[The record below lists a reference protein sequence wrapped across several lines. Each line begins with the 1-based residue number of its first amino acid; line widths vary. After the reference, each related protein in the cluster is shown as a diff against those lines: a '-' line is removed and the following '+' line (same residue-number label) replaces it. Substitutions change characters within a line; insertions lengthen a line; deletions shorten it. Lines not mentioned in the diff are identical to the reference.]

1 MNGSELNQTSA
12 WNFFKGVTAWPKPLA
27 DRPVICRASVVV
39 ERPSSEVF
47 KYIGDDF
54 FQNYPKWSPEVKELK
69 QITPGP
75 VKFGTMA
82 RQSRIDHG
90 RRTENN
96 FKVTAYE
103 QNTRLVFAG
112 ITDPFR
118 CIYDLEDINSGKSTK
133 LTFTFELLELLLVMR
148 PFEALVRSS
157 IKDGSERT
165 VKNIKQLM
173 EANSAMVTN

>member
-1 MNGSELNQTSA
+1 MNSSELNQTSA
-12 WNFFKGVTAWPKPLA
+12 WNFFQGVTAWLKPLA
-27 DRPVICRASVVV
+27 DRPVIGRASVVV

-96 FKVTAYE
+96 FRVTTYE

-173 EANSAMVTN
+173 EANHAI